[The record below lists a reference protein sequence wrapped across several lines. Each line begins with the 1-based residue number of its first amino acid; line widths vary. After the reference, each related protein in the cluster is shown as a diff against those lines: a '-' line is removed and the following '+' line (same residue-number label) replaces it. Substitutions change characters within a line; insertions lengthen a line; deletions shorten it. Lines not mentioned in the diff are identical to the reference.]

1 MPSPPNILCET
12 QEQPRLAEKPDDN
25 NVRYYLHQLKQ
36 AFDSNPTTHK
46 RATIHL
52 ASMKYHPTAS
62 ASVTHF
68 FCFCDAFLLDAKS
81 EVVPSSLRVV
91 FLPHPGGV
99 FLLFFRTFRG
109 SMLEVGKAYEP
120 TEGGIPTD
128 RPQETH
134 SFSAPTHFEITYIC
148 SSQTLQTIV

>member
-1 MPSPPNILCET
+1 MPSPSNILCET
-12 QEQPRLAEKPDDN
+12 QEQPRLAEIPDDN
-25 NVRYYLHQLKQ
+25 DVRYYLNQLLKQ
-36 AFDSNPTTHK
+36 SFHSNPTTHK

-99 FLLFFRTFRG
+99 FFCCFSGVSGARCWRLVKVTSLQRG
-109 SMLEVGKAYEP
+109 VS
-120 TEGGIPTD
+120 
-128 RPQETH
+128 
-134 SFSAPTHFEITYIC
+134 
-148 SSQTLQTIV
+148 LQTGLKKLTVSPLPHILK